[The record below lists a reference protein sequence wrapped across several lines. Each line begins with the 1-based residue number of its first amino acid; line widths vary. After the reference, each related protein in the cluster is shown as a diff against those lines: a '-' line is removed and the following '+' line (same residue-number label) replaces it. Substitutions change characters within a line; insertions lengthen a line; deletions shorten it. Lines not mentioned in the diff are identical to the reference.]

1 MKTKPYSANK
11 AKLFVTDFFFSNE
24 PYLCLSEKGI
34 LRCMWRDLGMNLPLL
49 VTFVC
54 ISYFSSQI
62 YINPTSDAFL
72 VSRGEKK
79 LTNFG
84 YISSVI
90 QSYLKTGKIAHN
102 FF

>member
-1 MKTKPYSANK
+1 MKTQPYSANK

-54 ISYFSSQI
+54 ISYFLHKFTLILPVMHSS
-62 YINPTSDAFL
+62 SHE
-72 VSRGEKK
+72 GKK
-79 LTNFG
+79 
-84 YISSVI
+84 S
-90 QSYLKTGKIAHN
+90 
-102 FF
+102 

>member
-1 MKTKPYSANK
+1 MY
-11 AKLFVTDFFFSNE
+11 VE
-24 PYLCLSEKGI
+24 
-34 LRCMWRDLGMNLPLL
+34 RLGYEFATML

-72 VSRGEKK
+72 ISRGEKK